1 MCLLSS
7 CGSLLQL
14 LWISK
19 WILTQTCLYFDNS
32 LSRYKTETLCLTYLV
47 LLENFLALHTFV
59 SLFPGS
65 YKNNLNSL
73 SSTKAK
79 KIEQQHILSAVLNSS
94 YTMESPWR
102 CLQIHCFPPPT
113 DKRFF
118 FFPICFQ
125 QSWKSVLFLSSF
137 RFTNVKPCSKD
148 PAEHLALFLCD
159 WPK

>member
-118 FFPICFQ
+118 FF
-125 QSWKSVLFLSSF
+125 SNLFLVELEVSIVFKLIQVYKCEAMFQGPGRTSSSF
-137 RFTNVKPCSKD
+137 S
-148 PAEHLALFLCD
+148 L
-159 WPK
+159 